1 MDVEVDVSTTTLEY
15 ILVISLTSNC
25 QEMES
30 EHPVVRTRGPF
41 DGKFTFTAHEAGDHS
56 ICLAPAGASSSN
68 THIKLYIDVVV
79 GSTRPNIDQDRSHV
93 SNLAS
98 KIRDLNNKL
107 DEIRREQQ
115 YQREREASYRDLSEA
130 TNTRAV
136 WYSVLQ
142 IAVLV
147 ATCAWQLRHLRVSS
161 VNLPWWMRLTVI
173 CRISSTTERLVD
185 VIAVSTTICN
195 DIWLK
200 MRTQMMVDSI
210 SRRTSE
216 AVSLPPFLSRISL
229 FRAPPSKQMSLL
241 HRQAYMVFS

>member
-1 MDVEVDVSTTTLEY
+1 
-15 ILVISLTSNC
+15 
-25 QEMES
+25 MES
-30 EHPVVRTRGPF
+30 GHPVVRTRGPF

-56 ICLAPAGASSSN
+56 ICLSPSGASASN

-79 GSTRPNIDQDRSHV
+79 GSTRPNIEQDRSHV

-147 ATCAWQLRHLRVSS
+147 ATCAWQLRHLRVSHYIHPGFVKLTS
-161 VNLPWWMRLTVI
+161 VN
-173 CRISSTTERLVD
+173 
-185 VIAVSTTICN
+185 
-195 DIWLK
+195 
-200 MRTQMMVDSI
+200 
-210 SRRTSE
+210 RTSLTIGKLGD
-216 AVSLPPFLSRISL
+216 VFHVILTT
-229 FRAPPSKQMSLL
+229 FRYTMCG
-241 HRQAYMVFS
+241 